1 MGQMNLS
8 IKQKQAH
15 RHRKQTSGCQGEGWE
30 GEGWSGSVGLL
41 DAHYLEW
48 VNKKILLYSTGNSM
62 QSPGVNHSGKEY
74 KKEHICVYNWVT

>member
-15 RHRKQTSGCQGEGWE
+15 RHRKQTSGCQGEGWA

-41 DAHYLEW
+41 DAHYLE
-48 VNKKILLYSTGNSM
+48 
-62 QSPGVNHSGKEY
+62 
-74 KKEHICVYNWVT
+74 